1 MASSITVRPL
11 PPVRKQQQQ
20 QQQQGDNKTKETND
34 EEDDPSATKAHH
46 RPGGGFQ
53 NPWNSF
59 KHHSLSEALRL
70 RFGSHPEKNF
80 VPVPQGPDGA
90 RSGELVKVQKPD
102 WGVERGEKL
111 RATWIG
117 HASFLVEFPVAAAAA
132 VEGTGG
138 AEQQQQQQQ
147 RGIRVLCDPVFSER
161 TSPFQWLGP
170 KRYTPTPCSLEEL
183 PEVDVVC
190 ISHNHYDH
198 LDYATVQHIYDRQGR
213 KVHFVAGLGNKKW
226 FTQQVG
232 CQEDEVSE
240 LDWWD
245 ACEVEVKGLGKVR
258 LTCCPTQHGSGRSI
272 NDQGQTLWCSW
283 AIESNG
289 KKLYFAG
296 DTAYKAEDAPAACP
310 AFQEIGESLGPFD
323 LALLPIGLMSPHQ
336 WMGSVHATP
345 EQSLQIHKDVKSKL
359 SIGMHWGTVRGG
371 ISAHYEDVRDPPR
384 RWQAAAE
391 KEGLWRGGGPQ
402 GTPLQTEDTESGRSE
417 YGGVGLCEVGET
429 VAV

>member
-1 MASSITVRPL
+1 MVSTITVNPL
-11 PPVRKQQQQ
+11 PPVRKQQQLVGGKQ
-20 QQQQGDNKTKETND
+20 EGITEEEKEKVI
-34 EEDDPSATKAHH
+34 KAHH

-59 KHHSLSEALRL
+59 RQHSLSEALKL

-90 RSGELVKVQKPD
+90 RSTELVKVRKPD
-102 WGVERGEKL
+102 WGVDGGDKL

-117 HASFLVEFPVAAAAA
+117 HASFLIEFPIAATAS
-132 VEGTGG
+132 G
-138 AEQQQQQQQ
+138 AE
-147 RGIRVLCDPVFSER
+147 RGVRVLCDPVFSER

-198 LDYATVQHIYDRQGR
+198 LDYATVQHIYDRQRG

-226 FTQQVG
+226 FTQHVG
-232 CQEDEVSE
+232 CHEDEVSE
-240 LDWWD
+240 FDWWD
-245 ACEVEVKGLGKVR
+245 GCELEVQNLGKVR
-258 LTCCPTQHGSGRSI
+258 MTCCPTQHGSGRSI

-345 EQSLQIHKDVKSKL
+345 EQSLQIHKDVQSKL

-402 GTPLQTEDTESGRSE
+402 GTPLQTEETGPGPSE
-417 YGGVGLCEVGET
+417 HGGVGLCEVGET

>member
-1 MASSITVRPL
+1 MASSITVNPL
-11 PPVRKQQQQ
+11 PPIRRQKQL
-20 QQQQGDNKTKETND
+20 GDEKEEVEDLKT
-34 EEDDPSATKAHH
+34 HH
-46 RPGGGFQ
+46 RPGGGGFQ
-53 NPWNSF
+53 NPWPSF
-59 KHHSLSEALRL
+59 KQHSLSEAFKL

-90 RSGELVKVQKPD
+90 RSTELVKVRKPD

-117 HASFLVEFPVAAAAA
+117 HASFLIEFPVAAGAAA
-132 VEGTGG
+132 SG
-138 AEQQQQQQQ
+138 AE

-198 LDYATVQHIYDRQGR
+198 LDYATVQHIYDRQGGR
-213 KVHFVAGLGNKKW
+213 VHIVAGLGNKKW
-226 FTQQVG
+226 FTQHIG

-245 ACEVEVKGLGKVR
+245 GCELEVKDLGKVR

-296 DTAYKAEDAPAACP
+296 DTAYKAEGAPAACP

-384 RWQAAAE
+384 RWQVAAE

-402 GTPLQTEDTESGRSE
+402 GTPLQTGDTGPDSSE
-417 YGGVGLCEVGET
+417 YGGLGLCEVGET

>member
-1 MASSITVRPL
+1 MVSTITVNPL

-20 QQQQGDNKTKETND
+20 RQQGDKTKEAND
-34 EEDDPSATKAHH
+34 EEDEEVAVKPHH
-46 RPGGGFQ
+46 RPGGGGFQ

-59 KHHSLSEALRL
+59 KQHSLSEALRL

-80 VPVPQGPDGA
+80 VPVPQGPDGS
-90 RSGELVKVQKPD
+90 RSGELVKVRKPD

-138 AEQQQQQQQ
+138 AEQQQQ

-170 KRYTPTPCSLEEL
+170 KRYTPTPCALAEL

-198 LDYATVQHIYDRQGR
+198 LDYATVQHIYDRQGG

-226 FTQQVG
+226 FTQHVG

-245 ACEVEVKGLGKVR
+245 GCEVEVKGLGKVR

-296 DTAYKAEDAPAACP
+296 DTAYKAEDALAACP
-310 AFQEIGESLGPFD
+310 AFEEIGESLGPFD

-345 EQSLQIHKDVKSKL
+345 EQSLQIHKDVKSRL

-371 ISAHYEDVRDPPR
+371 ISAHFEDVRDPPR

-391 KEGLWRGGGPQ
+391 KEGLWRGGEPQ
-402 GTPLQTEDTESGRSE
+402 GKPLQTEDTGSGPSE

-429 VAV
+429 VTV